1 LDQSSDDGDQFKE
14 CLSLI
19 SQTLENVVQSSGVL
33 AMSPKQSSNP
43 LTSVI
48 NHVEVLCHAI
58 PFILEQLLISTT
70 KLKQSEQLSTSVMH
84 QNQALQ
90 MKLEMMSQQESLDLL
105 AAETVEYK
113 KQLHELEETN
123 RALVNNDANTLNNTQ
138 RLLYVCL
145 NFATGFGV
153 EIYKNGSA

>member
-1 LDQSSDDGDQFKE
+1 MDQSSDDGDQFKE

-19 SQTLENVVQSSGVL
+19 SETLENVVQSSGVL
-33 AMSPKQSSNP
+33 AISPKQSSNP

-58 PFILEQLLISTT
+58 PFVLEQLLISTT
-70 KLKQSEQLSTSVMH
+70 KLKQSEQLSASVIH

-90 MKLEMMSQQESLDLL
+90 MKLEMMSQQETLDLL

-123 RALVNNDANTLNNTQ
+123 RTLVNKNANTLNNTQ
-138 RLLYVCL
+138 CSLYVLSEFCRRFWSSNL
-145 NFATGFGV
+145 Q
-153 EIYKNGSA
+153 KR

>member
-1 LDQSSDDGDQFKE
+1 
-14 CLSLI
+14 
-19 SQTLENVVQSSGVL
+19 
-33 AMSPKQSSNP
+33 MSPKQSSNP

-48 NHVEVLCHAI
+48 NHVDALCHAI